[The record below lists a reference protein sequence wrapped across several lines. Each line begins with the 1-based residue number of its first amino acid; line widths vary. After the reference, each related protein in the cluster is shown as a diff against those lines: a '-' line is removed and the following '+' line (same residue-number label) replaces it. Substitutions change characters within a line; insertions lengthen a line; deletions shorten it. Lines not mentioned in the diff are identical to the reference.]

1 MRDLIAGERYY
12 VLVTDLFDQ
21 NIRQHIAI
29 WLWGK
34 DLSGFWIQSGNEIV
48 RLLDLVDRQAEASGN
63 VRIPFTAK
71 VVEVLVDNLVFN
83 ALGFPDS
90 SELNEQA
97 IFQISSSDPDWME
110 RLHEVEGFLQIF
122 DRRAG

>member
-34 DLSGFWIQSGNEIV
+34 DLYGFWIQSGNEIGP
-48 RLLDLVDRQAEASGN
+48 LLDLVDRQAEASGN

-71 VVEVLVDNLVFN
+71 AVVVLVVNLVFN

-90 SELNEQA
+90 SQLNKHA
-97 IFQISSSDPDWME
+97 IFQISSSYPHCFE
-110 RLHEVEGFLQIF
+110 
-122 DRRAG
+122 